1 MLHICLGK
9 PFADMTILFSLD
21 IYISGSLEFEIV
33 NAT

>member
-9 PFADMTILFSLD
+9 PFADMTILFSLFEC
-21 IYISGSLEFEIV
+21 GSLEFEIV